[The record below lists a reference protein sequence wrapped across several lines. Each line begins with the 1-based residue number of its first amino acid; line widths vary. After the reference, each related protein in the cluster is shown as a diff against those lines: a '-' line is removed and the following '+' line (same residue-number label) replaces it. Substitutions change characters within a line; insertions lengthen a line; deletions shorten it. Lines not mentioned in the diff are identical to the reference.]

1 MKTELNLISKKIA
14 KKKVGSPRK
23 AGINDQQRL
32 FCQKYILCFNG
43 ARAARQAGYS
53 DNSAPVIACEL
64 LARPHVQAEIARLRA
79 DTGAHFAAL
88 RDRVIEETA
97 LHAFS
102 NTGDMYTY
110 DERGAKLKPASEI
123 DTRLIKGIYSKCRT
137 RTTTNGEVKIDV
149 DLAELK
155 LDTYDKDKSL
165 DRLARMLG
173 LEKADAPTVKV
184 ETNLIILPAN
194 GKESARVIAAAS
206 KKQKE

>member
-1 MKTELNLISKKIA
+1 MKTAQNTISKKVS
-14 KKKVGSPRK
+14 KKKGGKPRK
-23 AGINDQQRL
+23 KGLNDQQRL

-43 ARAARQAGYS
+43 ARSAKQAGYS
-53 DNSAPVIACEL
+53 EHSATTIAYEL
-64 LARPHVQAEIARLRA
+64 LNMPHIKEEIARLRA

-88 RDRVIEETA
+88 RDRVVEETA

-102 NTGDMYTY
+102 NAGDFYTY
-110 DERGAKLKPASEI
+110 DERGVKIKPVSEI
-123 DTRLIKGIYSKCRT
+123 DTRLVKSISSKCRT

-155 LDTYDKDKSL
+155 LETYDKDKSL

-173 LEKADAPTVKV
+173 LEKPEGPSVKV
-184 ETNLIILPAN
+184 ETNLIILPSN